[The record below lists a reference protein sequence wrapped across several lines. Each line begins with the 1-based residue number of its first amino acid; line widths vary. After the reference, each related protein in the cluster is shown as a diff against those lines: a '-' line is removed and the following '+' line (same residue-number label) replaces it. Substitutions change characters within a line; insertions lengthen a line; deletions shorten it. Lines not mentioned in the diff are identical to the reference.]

1 MKRAYLFLFAISV
14 CITTVRSQLQ
24 VNYSGTVGVGVTDEI
39 LEFDDADSIQS
50 PLSVCTAGW
59 LNATAS
65 FESTDRYYTIYSE
78 NFKTGSADGI
88 GLYSNCSV
96 RNGNAQ
102 SVFGLATA
110 GSSPNP
116 NISNTA
122 IGVRGVTYGGKI
134 SVGVYGGSYYF
145 DAESNNFAGVF
156 GSTSTSFPYFQH
168 SGIYAGYF
176 DGTVRATGP
185 IYAQAFYTPSSNPT
199 GGSNNE
205 NTQVS
210 LIGEEE
216 NVTDK
221 LRNVSLFE
229 LQHTEQATATKKAS
243 PVDEFLKGRNIQ
255 DLTKKEL
262 HQLDSICMN
271 TPAPKTDPLSSVN
284 YGLDAAQL
292 KAVFPKLVLQDKEG
306 NYSINYVDMV
316 PLLVKSINE
325 MSAKIET
332 LEQQL
337 GAKNLARKAKSETTG
352 IEETPNDIDMVR
364 MDQNKP
370 NPFSESTVIG
380 LNIPEKTQKANIF
393 IYDLSG
399 KQIQNVPVAERGDTN
414 ITVYASDL
422 GAGMYIYTLVVDG
435 KVVVTRRMIV
445 EL

>member
-65 FESTDRYYTIYSE
+65 IESTDRYYTIYSE
-78 NFKTGSADGI
+78 NYKTGSADGI
-88 GLYSNCSV
+88 GLYSKCSV
-96 RNGNAQ
+96 RNGKSQ
-102 SVFGLATA
+102 GVFGLATA
-110 GSSPNP
+110 NSST
-116 NISNTA
+116 SNTA
-122 IGVRGVTYGGKI
+122 IGVRGVTYGGQN
-134 SVGVYGGSYYF
+134 SVGVYGGSYFF

-156 GSTSTSFPYFQH
+156 GTTSSGFPYFQY
-168 SGIYAGYF
+168 SGVYAGYF

-185 IYAQAFYTPSSNPT
+185 MYAQAFYTPSANPT

-205 NTQVS
+205 KTQVS

-221 LRNVSLFE
+221 LRNVSSFE
-229 LQHTEQATATKKAS
+229 LQHKEQATATKQSNPA
-243 PVDEFLKGRNIQ
+243 DEFLKGRNIH
-255 DLTKKEL
+255 DLTKYEL

-292 KAVFPKLVLQDKEG
+292 KAVFPKLVQQDKDG
-306 NYSINYVDMV
+306 NYSINYVEMV
-316 PLLVKSINE
+316 PLLVKGINE

-337 GAKNLARKAKSETTG
+337 GVQSQARKAKSTTAG
-352 IEETPNDIDMVR
+352 IEETPNEIDMVR

-370 NPFSESTVIG
+370 NPFSESSVIG

-399 KQIQNVPVAERGDTN
+399 KQIQNVPVAERGETN

-422 GAGMYIYTLVVDG
+422 SAGMYIYTLVVDG
-435 KVVVTRRMIV
+435 KVFVTRRMIV
-445 EL
+445 ER

>member
-1 MKRAYLFLFAISV
+1 MKRIYLFIFIF
-14 CITTVRSQLQ
+14 CIGIANVYSQLQ
-24 VNYSGTVGVGVTDEI
+24 VDTTGFVGVGITDEI
-39 LEFDDADSIQS
+39 LEFDDEDSIQS

-65 FESTDRYYTIYSE
+65 IESTDRYYTIYSE

-88 GLYSNCSV
+88 GLYSKCSV
-96 RNGNAQ
+96 RNGKSQ
-102 SVFGLATA
+102 GVFGLATA
-110 GSSPNP
+110 NSNT
-116 NISNTA
+116 NNTA
-122 IGVRGVTYGGKI
+122 IGVRGVTYGGQN
-134 SVGVYGGSYYF
+134 SVGVYGGSYFF

-156 GSTSTSFPYFQH
+156 GTTSSGLPYFQY
-168 SGIYAGYF
+168 SGVYAGYF
-176 DGTVRATGP
+176 NGTVRATGP
-185 IYAQAFYTPSSNPT
+185 MYAQAFYTPSANPT

-205 NTQVS
+205 NSSVS

-243 PVDEFLKGRNIQ
+243 PADEFLKGRNIQ

-271 TPAPKTDPLSSVN
+271 TPAEKTDPLASVN

-292 KAVFPKLVLQDKEG
+292 KAVFPKLVQQDKEG
-306 NYSINYVDMV
+306 NYSINYVEMV

-337 GAKNLARKAKSETTG
+337 EVEKQAKRVKSETTG
-352 IEETPNDIDMVR
+352 IENNVSDIDMVR

-380 LNIPEKTQKANIF
+380 LNIPEKTQKADIF

-399 KQIQNVPVAERGDTN
+399 KQIENVPVAERGETN
-414 ITVYASDL
+414 ITVYASEL

-435 KVVVTRRMIV
+435 RVVVTRRMIV
-445 EL
+445 EK